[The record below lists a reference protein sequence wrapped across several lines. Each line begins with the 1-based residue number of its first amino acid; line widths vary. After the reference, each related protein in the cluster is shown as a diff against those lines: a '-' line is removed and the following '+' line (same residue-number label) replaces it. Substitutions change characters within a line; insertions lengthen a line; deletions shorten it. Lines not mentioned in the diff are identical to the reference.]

1 MAGGQE
7 KMDVTAPAESESA
20 LRCLSVRFRL
30 SADQMLPA
38 HWCGSVS
45 LSPQTH
51 PEIVFDQ
58 LSEHP

>member
-7 KMDVTAPAESESA
+7 MDVTAQAESEFA
-20 LRCLSVRFRL
+20 LLCLSVLFRL
-30 SADQMLPA
+30 SADQTLAA
-38 HWCGSVS
+38 HWCGSAS